1 MTWRFINTGQNNAA
15 TNMAIDEAMLLAQKA
30 SFQPTLRV
38 YDWLQPA
45 FSFGYFQRL
54 SDEVDVSACDA
65 HGIELVRRMTGGGT
79 VIHGWDVTYTII
91 VPHGSGMFPTDISGA
106 YCAISDCLING
117 FQRIGI
123 DVGYQIEKPTAG
135 DAPNICLT
143 NPAQYDTLLN
153 GKKIAGVSQRR
164 NQTGAMY
171 QGYIALDL
179 PTPDVLAL
187 ASRRVNFAQVAAEQ
201 STAINQSRPVPISRQ
216 QLEDAI
222 AVGFEE
228 TLAVKLVT
236 GELFPQ
242 EIDTAESL
250 AQTKYGS
257 AEWNYRR

>member
-1 MTWRFINTGQNNAA
+1 MTWRFINTGQNSAA
-15 TNMAIDEAMLLAQKA
+15 MNMAIDEALLLTQRT

-38 YDWLQPA
+38 YDWLGPA
-45 FSFGYFQRL
+45 FTFGYFQQI
-54 SDEVDVSACDA
+54 SDEVDVPACDS

-91 VPHGSGMFPTDISGA
+91 VPHGSGVLPKDISAA
-106 YCAISDCLING
+106 YCVLSDCLING
-117 FQRIGI
+117 FERIGI
-123 DVGYQIEKPTAG
+123 DVAYQIAKPVAT

-153 GKKIAGVSQRR
+153 GKKVAGVSQRR

-179 PTPDVLAL
+179 PTSEVLAL
-187 ASRRVNFAQVAAEQ
+187 ASRQVDFAQEVAEQ
-201 STAINQSRPVPISRQ
+201 STAVNQSRTVPIYRK

-222 AVGFEE
+222 AVGFQE
-228 TLAVKLVT
+228 TLAVQLVD
-236 GELFPQ
+236 GELFSQ
-242 EIDTAESL
+242 EIEIAESL